1 MYYFMRYLV
10 QLFFHLKY
18 RMKIWNKENAP
29 KLKGGYIIACNHQKY
44 ADPPMIASV
53 IHAKFS
59 FMAKDEL
66 FHKNKFFKWLIIKCG
81 AFPVVRGAGDGEAV
95 RLAVEKLNQ
104 GRVLVI
110 FPEGTRSYDGV
121 IQRGKSGVALIASM
135 TGAPVLPM
143 YIRYGEKRIADVAI
157 GEMIPAEEM
166 KIDSEDHKALKR
178 VSNRIMDSI
187 KALQKQVCDGRGIPV
202 PLKVRKSTKA
212 EIAENA
218 ESADSTETDNG

>member
-1 MYYFMRYLV
+1 MYYFMRYWV

-95 RLAVEKLNQ
+95 RIRAECWSFSP
-104 GRVLVI
+104 R
-110 FPEGTRSYDGV
+110 ER
-121 IQRGKSGVALIASM
+121 AL
-135 TGAPVLPM
+135 TT
-143 YIRYGEKRIADVAI
+143 
-157 GEMIPAEEM
+157 
-166 KIDSEDHKALKR
+166 ALF
-178 VSNRIMDSI
+178 S
-187 KALQKQVCDGRGIPV
+187 
-202 PLKVRKSTKA
+202 
-212 EIAENA
+212 AENQA
-218 ESADSTETDNG
+218 LRLSQQ